1 MSLCSAGGHW
11 WEVQRR
17 ETPGGH
23 GNLAALEAAEVADIS
38 VRLMAQGTLD
48 LPLTLAAK
56 ASPSPEM
63 RLWEPGGPS
72 LGQVHVDTLSSL
84 CSSWKSH
91 CGRRGLCYESQLA
104 SRASSQCSS
113 FSHLSLS
120 FPSFPLLLP

>member
-17 ETPGGH
+17 GTPGGH

-38 VRLMAQGTLD
+38 VRLIAQGTLD

-63 RLWEPGGPS
+63 RL
-72 LGQVHVDTLSSL
+72 
-84 CSSWKSH
+84 
-91 CGRRGLCYESQLA
+91 
-104 SRASSQCSS
+104 
-113 FSHLSLS
+113 
-120 FPSFPLLLP
+120 